1 MKEYTKIQHAS
12 IVFGR
17 LTMAILFTFGPMY
30 GLRDRF
36 GFADDD
42 NTITYSHSI
51 FVFVTFIV
59 ELQFLYA
66 IAHLIQLVYSSE
78 DFLKSRKLTSY
89 ILEVLVDLFIIVPTI
104 ILLNRAWDIP
114 IIRMKETYFDNMS
127 QLKQYFDNDFMIL
140 AIIPQAVLYVIQ
152 LCVLMGNMRI
162 ELQLHHFI
170 ALMYTIVFLASEV
183 SSGLLLFMLLQNLF
197 AMLEF
202 PLFTGLVIYRVS
214 VKGQIVTDTPS
225 ATWARLANIFSV
237 LRIYWAVTRIVLVIL
252 LVYTLVKH
260 FESFTLFV
268 QILYPIA
275 IAVQI
280 GTLGLTQKEIHGIHA
295 RMEKNRLA
303 SKAFE
308 DNGKMPSTR
317 SIMLNDETRRSM
329 MSVRNINE

>member
-1 MKEYTKIQHAS
+1 MKEYTKIQHAM

-17 LTMAILFTFGPMY
+17 LTLAILFTFGPMY

-51 FVFVTFIV
+51 FIFVTFIV

-66 IAHLIQLVYSSE
+66 ITHLIQIVYSSE
-78 DFLKSRKLTSY
+78 DFIQSRKLTSY
-89 ILEVLVDLFIIVPTI
+89 VLEVLVDLFIIVPTI
-104 ILLNRAWDIP
+104 ILLNRVWDIP

-127 QLKQYFDNDFMIL
+127 LLKKDFDNDFMIL
-140 AIIPQAVLYVIQ
+140 AIIPQAVLYIIQ

-225 ATWARLANIFSV
+225 ATWTRLVNIFSV
-237 LRIYWAVTRIVLVIL
+237 LRFYWAATRIILVIL
-252 LVYTLVKH
+252 LVYSFVKH
-260 FESFTLFV
+260 FESFTLFI
-268 QILYPIA
+268 QILYPIT

-280 GTLGLTQKEIHGIHA
+280 GTLGLTQKEIHGLHA
-295 RMEKNRLA
+295 RMEKNKQS
-303 SKAFE
+303 SKQFE
-308 DNGKMPSTR
+308 EIDKIPSTR